1 MRKGRPKVALILTA
15 EERQRLESFAHRSRS
30 AAALARR
37 ARIILACAE
46 GTVGQLIVELDVG
59 VLQPERAHEVRHRF
73 NRRRS
78 LLTVERILAGVEV
91 ADHFDPSLA
100 VPLWPVALAG
110 ARFQLRPVHS
120 PPWGS
125 MVRCCARSLQ
135 PFCSMWNLRM
145 ASTVANPR
153 KSCRRGRQV

>member
-37 ARIILACAE
+37 ARITLACAE

-73 NRRRS
+73 SGNLPPGAPGVMNVDRGD
-78 LLTVERILAGVEV
+78 LA
-91 ADHFDPSLA
+91 
-100 VPLWPVALAG
+100 
-110 ARFQLRPVHS
+110 RQLRRL
-120 PPWGS
+120 GQQ
-125 MVRCCARSLQ
+125 AKL
-135 PFCSMWNLRM
+135 
-145 ASTVANPR
+145 
-153 KSCRRGRQV
+153 RRGNPTDRPWH

>member
-1 MRKGRPKVALILTA
+1 MRKGRPKVALILTT

-91 ADHFDPSLA
+91 ADHFDHEGPFAGGA
-100 VPLWPVALAG
+100 VVAGRARRREVPVAPGPQPALGVDGEMLREVAPAVLLHVELAHG
-110 ARFQLRPVHS
+110 FH
-120 PPWGS
+120 
-125 MVRCCARSLQ
+125 
-135 PFCSMWNLRM
+135 
-145 ASTVANPR
+145 
-153 KSCRRGRQV
+153 RR

>member
-91 ADHFDPSLA
+91 ADH
-100 VPLWPVALAG
+100 
-110 ARFQLRPVHS
+110 LRS
-120 PPWGS
+120 
-125 MVRCCARSLQ
+125 
-135 PFCSMWNLRM
+135 
-145 ASTVANPR
+145 
-153 KSCRRGRQV
+153 